1 MENKIK
7 KSLIGLDGYKF
18 SDEKYLIK
26 MDANEGIGFSEEMK
40 SYRWY
45 PDNDVIKLKTK
56 IGKLNKMPIEN
67 ILVGNGSSEL
77 IELVMKTYLDY
88 NESVVS
94 FCPTF
99 TMYEIFTKIY
109 SGKYY
114 EMELDDKFKLDV
126 DKFVKF
132 INKNNAKIVLI
143 SNPNNPTGTLIDR
156 KNLIKIISCSN
167 AIVVVDEAYIEFAD
181 ESMKDEISNYENLIV
196 LRTFS
201 KAFSLA
207 GIRLG
212 YMFAQK
218 EIIKQINN
226 IKSPYNV
233 NSISQEI
240 GIKAIDEFEKM
251 ENAVNFVKKE
261 RNRIFKVLEEYGF
274 NPIESKTNFI
284 LFKANDDMY
293 NILLDNGIKIRKLG
307 NDLSG
312 YFRVTVSTENDN
324 SAFIKYVEEVKNERS

>member
-7 KSLIGLDGYKF
+7 KSLIDLNEYKF

-26 MDANEGIGFSEEMK
+26 MDANEGIGFSDEMK

-45 PDNDVIKLKTK
+45 PDNDAVNLKTK
-56 IGKLNKMPIEN
+56 IGKLNKIDIEN
-67 ILVGNGSSEL
+67 ILIGNGSSEL

-94 FCPTF
+94 FYPTF
-99 TMYEIFTKIY
+99 TMYKIFTKVY

-114 EMELDDKFKLDV
+114 EMELDDKFKLDIE
-126 DKFVKF
+126 KF
-132 INKNNAKIVLI
+132 IEFINNNNAKIVLI

-156 KNLIKIISCSN
+156 KNLIKIVSSSN
-167 AIVVVDEAYIEFAD
+167 AIVVIDEAYIEFAD
-181 ESMKDEISNYENLIV
+181 ESMKDEIFNYENLIV

-212 YMFAQK
+212 YMFAQN
-218 EIIKQINN
+218 EIIKQINK
-226 IKSPYNV
+226 IKPPYNV
-233 NSISQEI
+233 NSISQGI

-251 ENAVNFVKKE
+251 ENSVSFVKKE
-261 RNRIFKVLEEYGF
+261 RGRIFKALNEYGF

-284 LFKANDDMY
+284 LFKGNDDMY
-293 NILLDNGIKIRKLG
+293 NTLLDSGIKIRKLG
-307 NDLSG
+307 NDLQG

-324 SAFIKYVEEVKNERS
+324 SEFIKCIGGKK